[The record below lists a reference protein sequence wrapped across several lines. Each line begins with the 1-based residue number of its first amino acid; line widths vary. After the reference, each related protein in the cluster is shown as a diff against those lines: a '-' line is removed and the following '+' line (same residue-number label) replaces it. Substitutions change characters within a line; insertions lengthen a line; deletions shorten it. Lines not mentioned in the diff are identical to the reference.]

1 MTEQETKETKDFS
14 NDMCTDE
21 EVYAEAVKLTEY
33 VMSLINIKLEDA
45 IKENKLNIKNTMHL
59 LGLTGTVIS
68 QVIIKDYI
76 KKQNELKEILAL
88 HGKAVNDCSTT

>member
-1 MTEQETKETKDFS
+1 MSDEETKETKDFS
-14 NDMCTDE
+14 NDTCTHE
-21 EVYAEAVKLTEY
+21 EAYAEAIKLTEY

-45 IKENKLNIKNTMHL
+45 VKENKLNIKNTMHL

-76 KKQNELKEILAL
+76 KKQEKLKEIQAL
-88 HGKAVNDCSTT
+88 HEKTANSCSTA